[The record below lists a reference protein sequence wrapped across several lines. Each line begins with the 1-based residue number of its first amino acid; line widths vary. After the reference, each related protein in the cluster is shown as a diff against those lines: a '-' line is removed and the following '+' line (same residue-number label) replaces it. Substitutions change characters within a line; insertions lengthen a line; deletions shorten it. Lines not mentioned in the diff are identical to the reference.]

1 MPATATATPRQSPRA
16 PIGDLRLADDRL
28 RHRRGTERLVGSC
41 VLVSG
46 GVHGLITPQ
55 HFKEWWGYGV
65 FFAVAT
71 LAMLVLGLA
80 LLTDAIDPRYFPG
93 DVIRVRRLIYAA
105 GLVGVVLLVGMYVVS
120 RTIGIPVGPGTGTIE
135 PIGTTDIVAKIA
147 ELVAALGLAVLLVK
161 SSRAP
166 QPSHGHGDD

>member
-1 MPATATATPRQSPRA
+1 IAVLRWW
-16 PIGDLRLADDRL
+16 GDWL

-55 HFKEWWGYGV
+55 HFQEWWGYGV

-80 LLTDAIDPRYFPG
+80 LVTDAIDPRYFPG
-93 DVIRVRRLIYAA
+93 DVIRVRRLMYAA
-105 GLVGVVLLVGMYVVS
+105 GLAGVVLLVGMYVVS
-120 RTIGIPVGPGTGTIE
+120 RTIGIPVGPGTGHIE
-135 PIGTTDIVAKIA
+135 PIGTADVVAKIV
-147 ELVAALGLAVLLVK
+147 ELA
-161 SSRAP
+161 
-166 QPSHGHGDD
+166 